1 MVRYLAISDTYLN
14 IRTKAAYKDH
24 QGNNCFLNSVANM
37 ETCGDGGILLGRT
50 ETMEQTTTGH

>member
-1 MVRYLAISDTYLN
+1 MVKYLTISDTYWN
-14 IRTKAAYKDH
+14 IRTKAAYKDY

-37 ETCGDGGILLGRT
+37 ETYGDGGILFGRT